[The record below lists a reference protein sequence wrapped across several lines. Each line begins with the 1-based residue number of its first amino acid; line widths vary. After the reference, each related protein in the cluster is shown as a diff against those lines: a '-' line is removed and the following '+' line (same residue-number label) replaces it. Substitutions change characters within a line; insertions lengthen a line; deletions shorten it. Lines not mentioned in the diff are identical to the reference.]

1 MTDRRAFL
9 SGLTL
14 LAASR
19 MAGAQP
25 AGKVWRI
32 GLLSTAASA
41 DEFPEKQTLE
51 ALRELGLVDGRNVV
65 IEYRYAA
72 GDSARLT
79 QHAAELVRLDVDV
92 ILTFSAGVGVAKKA
106 TETIPIVF
114 GTSQDPVRTGFVV
127 SLGRPGG
134 NLTGATYLTD
144 ELSAKRLALL
154 REALPGIS
162 RAAVLWEPSHI
173 DNEFRGMQ
181 AAAPGLGIRLESV
194 EIPRPARTD
203 EVERAIRAARDGRA
217 EALIVAPGGFTIAR
231 RKQIIALATDHR
243 LPVVSAWRIFAED
256 GALLSYGPDL
266 REVARRLAASADKVL
281 KGARPAELPVE
292 QPTKFEL
299 VVNLRAARALGVA
312 IASSVLLRADEA
324 IR

>member
-9 SGLTL
+9 SGLAL

-72 GDSARLT
+72 GDSVRLT
-79 QHAAELVRLDVDV
+79 QYAAELVRLDVDV

-106 TETIPIVF
+106 TQTIPIVF

-173 DNEFRGMQ
+173 DNEFRGLQ
-181 AAAPGLGIRLESV
+181 AAAPGLGVRLESV

-217 EALIVAPGGFTIAR
+217 EALIVAPGGFTIAH
-231 RKQIIALATDHR
+231 RKRIIALATDHR
-243 LPVVSAWRIFAED
+243 LPVISAWRIFAED

-299 VVNLRAARALGVA
+299 VVNLRAAKSLGVA

>member
-9 SGLTL
+9 SGLAL

-72 GDSARLT
+72 GDSVRLT
-79 QHAAELVRLDVDV
+79 QYAAELVRLDVDV

-173 DNEFRGMQ
+173 DNEFRGLQ
-181 AAAPGLGIRLESV
+181 AAAPGLGVRLESV

-217 EALIVAPGGFTIAR
+217 EALIVAPGGFTIAH
-231 RKQIIALATDHR
+231 RKRIIALATDHR
-243 LPVVSAWRIFAED
+243 LPVISAWRIFAED

-299 VVNLRAARALGVA
+299 VVNLRAAKALGVA

>member
-9 SGLTL
+9 SGLAL

-72 GDSARLT
+72 GDSVRLT
-79 QHAAELVRLDVDV
+79 QYAAELVRLDVDV

-144 ELSAKRLALL
+144 ELSVKRLALL

-173 DNEFRGMQ
+173 DNEFRGLQ
-181 AAAPGLGIRLESV
+181 AAVPGLGVRLESV

-217 EALIVAPGGFTIAR
+217 EALIVAPGGFTIAH
-231 RKQIIALATDHR
+231 RKRIIALATDHR
-243 LPVVSAWRIFAED
+243 LPVISAWRIFAED

-281 KGARPAELPVE
+281 KGARPAELPIE

-299 VVNLRAARALGVA
+299 VVNLRAAKALGVA

>member
-9 SGLTL
+9 SGLAL

-51 ALRELGLVDGRNVV
+51 ALRDLGLVDGRNVV

-72 GDSARLT
+72 GDSVRLA
-79 QHAAELVRLDVDV
+79 QYAAELVRLDVDV
-92 ILTFSAGVGVAKKA
+92 ILTFSAGVGVARKA
-106 TETIPIVF
+106 TQTIPIVF

-173 DNEFRGMQ
+173 DNEFRGLQ
-181 AAAPGLGIRLESV
+181 AAAPGLGVRLESV

-217 EALIVAPGGFTIAR
+217 EALIVAPGGFTIAH
-231 RKQIIALATDHR
+231 RKRIIALATDHR
-243 LPVVSAWRIFAED
+243 LPVISAWRIFAED

-266 REVARRLAASADKVL
+266 REVARRLAA
-281 KGARPAELPVE
+281 
-292 QPTKFEL
+292 
-299 VVNLRAARALGVA
+299 
-312 IASSVLLRADEA
+312 
-324 IR
+324 

>member
-9 SGLTL
+9 SGLAL

-72 GDSARLT
+72 GDSVRLT
-79 QHAAELVRLDVDV
+79 QYAAELVRLDVDV

-181 AAAPGLGIRLESV
+181 AAAPGLGVRLESV

-217 EALIVAPGGFTIAR
+217 EALIVAPGGFTIAH
-231 RKQIIALATDHR
+231 RKRIIALATDHR
-243 LPVVSAWRIFAED
+243 LPVISAWRIFAED

-299 VVNLRAARALGVA
+299 VVNLRAAKALGVA

>member
-9 SGLTL
+9 SGLAL

-19 MAGAQP
+19 IAGAQP

-32 GLLSTAASA
+32 GLLSAAASA

-51 ALRELGLVDGRNVV
+51 ALRDLGLVDGRNVV

-72 GDSARLT
+72 GDSVRLT
-79 QHAAELVRLDVDV
+79 QYAAELVRLDVDV

-173 DNEFRGMQ
+173 DNEFRGLQ
-181 AAAPGLGIRLESV
+181 AAAPGLGVRLESV

-217 EALIVAPGGFTIAR
+217 EALIVAPGGFTIAH
-231 RKQIIALATDHR
+231 RKRIIALATDHR
-243 LPVVSAWRIFAED
+243 LPVISAWRIFAED

-299 VVNLRAARALGVA
+299 VVNLRAAKSLGVA

>member
-9 SGLTL
+9 SGLAL
-14 LAASR
+14 LVASR
-19 MAGAQP
+19 IAGAQP

-51 ALRELGLVDGRNVV
+51 ALRDLGLVDGRNVV

-72 GDSARLT
+72 GDSVRLA
-79 QHAAELVRLDVDV
+79 QYAAELVRLDVDV

-106 TETIPIVF
+106 TQTIPIVF

-173 DNEFRGMQ
+173 DNEFRGLQ
-181 AAAPGLGIRLESV
+181 AAAPGLGVRLESV

-217 EALIVAPGGFTIAR
+217 EALIVAPGGFTIAH
-231 RKQIIALATDHR
+231 RKRIIALATDHR

-299 VVNLRAARALGVA
+299 VVNLRAAKSLGVA

>member
-9 SGLTL
+9 SGLAL

-72 GDSARLT
+72 GDSVRLM
-79 QHAAELVRLDVDV
+79 QYAAELVRLDVDV

-106 TETIPIVF
+106 TQTIPIVF

-173 DNEFRGMQ
+173 DNEFRGLQ
-181 AAAPGLGIRLESV
+181 AAAPGLGVRLESV

-217 EALIVAPGGFTIAR
+217 EALIVAPGGFTIAH
-231 RKQIIALATDHR
+231 RKRIIALATDHR
-243 LPVVSAWRIFAED
+243 LPVISAWRIFAED

-281 KGARPAELPVE
+281 KGARPAELPIE

-299 VVNLRAARALGVA
+299 VVNLRAAKALGVA